1 MLNFRELYAIIDIS
15 NESFK
20 LKLLSN
26 RGDDYRMIEIKNV
39 TKNVGNKVILDDI
52 NLLVEKGTL
61 VVLIGSSGCGKTT
74 TLKLINKLIKP
85 TSGEIYIDNKPI
97 SKENTIELRRK
108 IGYVIQNTGLFPHLT
123 IKENIELIPRLKKEK
138 SIEEIEK
145 TTTELLQMV
154 GLKYEDYI
162 NKYPSE
168 LSGGQQQRIGV
179 ARAIATDAE
188 IILMDEPFSALDPI
202 TRTSLQEQLFTLQ
215 DELKKTIIFVT
226 HDMDEALKI
235 ADKICIMNQGKIAQY
250 DTPENILR
258 HPANEF
264 VKNFIG
270 LDRVWNNPEYI
281 KAKDIMIKEPVSV
294 KPTRTIIQ
302 GIEIM
307 KTSKVDSLLIVDKDH
322 KLQGI
327 VTVKDMKSNVNKET
341 LLGSIMSKVLLYVN
355 EEDNLVN
362 ILSVMNEHSVGYI
375 PVVSE
380 DKKLAGLITRSS
392 LILVLSEQFLE
403 MEGECPWIK

>member
-1 MLNFRELYAIIDIS
+1 
-15 NESFK
+15 
-20 LKLLSN
+20 
-26 RGDDYRMIEIKNV
+26 MIEIRNITKKMGNNV
-39 TKNVGNKVILDDI
+39 VLDDI
-52 NLLVEKGTL
+52 SLAVETGTL

-85 TSGEIYIDNKPI
+85 TSGEIYINGKPI
-97 SKENTIELRRK
+97 SQENEIELRRK

-138 SIEEIEK
+138 SVEEIEAR
-145 TTTELLQMV
+145 TLQLLEMV
-154 GLKYEDYI
+154 GLDSDDFL

-202 TRTSLQEQLFTLQ
+202 TRTSLQEQLFSLQ

-235 ADKICIMNQGKIAQY
+235 ADKICIMKDGRIAQY

-258 HPANEF
+258 NPANDF
-264 VKNFIG
+264 VKDFIG
-270 LDRVWNNPEYI
+270 EDRVWDNPEYI
-281 KAKDIMIKEPVSV
+281 KAKDIMIKNPIAVNS
-294 KPTRTIIQ
+294 TRTVTQ

-307 KTSKVDSLLIVDKDH
+307 RSSKVDSLLIIDRARTLK
-322 KLQGI
+322 GI
-327 VTVKDMKSNVNKET
+327 VTVKDMKDIHDKST
-341 LLGSIMSKVLLYVN
+341 LLSDIMSREPLHVN
-355 EEDNLVN
+355 EGDNLVEILN
-362 ILSVMNEHSVGYI
+362 IMNCNSVGYI
-375 PVVSE
+375 PVVSSE
-380 DKKLAGLITRSS
+380 NKLVGLITRSS
-392 LILVLSEQFLE
+392 LLSVLSEQFLE
-403 MEGECPWIK
+403 MEVSVLG

>member
-1 MLNFRELYAIIDIS
+1 
-15 NESFK
+15 
-20 LKLLSN
+20 
-26 RGDDYRMIEIKNV
+26 MIEIKNV
-39 TKNVGNKVILDDI
+39 TKKVGNKVILDDI
-52 NLLVEKGTL
+52 TLQIEKGSL

-85 TSGEIYIDNKPI
+85 TSGEIYIDDKPI
-97 SKENTIELRRK
+97 SKEDTIELRRK

-138 SIEEIEK
+138 SVQEIED
-145 TTTELLQMV
+145 TTVKLLEMV
-154 GLKYEDYI
+154 GLKYKDYI
-162 NKYPSE
+162 DKYPSE
-168 LSGGQQQRIGV
+168 LSGGQQQRVGV

-235 ADKICIMNQGKIAQY
+235 ADKICIMKDGKIAQY

-258 HPANEF
+258 NPANEF
-264 VKNFIG
+264 VKDFIG

-294 KPTRTIIQ
+294 KPSRTIIQ

-307 KTSKVDSLLIVDKDH
+307 RTSKVDSLLVTDKD
-322 KLQGI
+322 KVLQGI
-327 VTVKDMKSNVNKET
+327 VTVKDMKSSLNKASS
-341 LLGSIMSKVLLYVN
+341 LGTIMSTELLFVN
-355 EEDNLVN
+355 ENDNLVN

-375 PVVSE
+375 PVVSDGKQLE
-380 DKKLAGLITRSS
+380 GLITRSS
-392 LILVLSEQFLE
+392 LLSVLSEQFLE
-403 MEGECPWIK
+403 MEVSVLG

>member
-1 MLNFRELYAIIDIS
+1 
-15 NESFK
+15 
-20 LKLLSN
+20 
-26 RGDDYRMIEIKNV
+26 MIEIRNV
-39 TKNVGNKVILDDI
+39 TKKIGNNVILDDI
-52 NLLVEKGTL
+52 SLTVETGTL

-85 TSGEIYIDNKPI
+85 TSGEIYINGKPI
-97 SKENTIELRRK
+97 SQENEIELRRK

-138 SIEEIEK
+138 SVEEIEQR
-145 TTTELLQMV
+145 TLQLLEMV
-154 GLKYEDYI
+154 GLDSDEFL

-202 TRTSLQEQLFTLQ
+202 TRTSLQEQLFSLQ

-235 ADKICIMNQGKIAQY
+235 ADKICIMKDGRVAQY

-258 HPANEF
+258 KPANDF
-264 VKNFIG
+264 VKDFIG
-270 LDRVWNNPEYI
+270 EDRVWDNPEYI
-281 KAKDIMIKEPVSV
+281 KARDIMIKNPIAVTS
-294 KPTRTIIQ
+294 TRTVTQ

-307 KTSKVDSLLIVDKDH
+307 RTSKVDSLLIIDRAKTL
-322 KLQGI
+322 KGI
-327 VTVKDMKSNVNKET
+327 VTVKDMKDINDKSI
-341 LLGSIMSKVLLYVN
+341 LLSDIMSREPLHVN
-355 EEDNLVN
+355 EGDNLVE
-362 ILSVMNEHSVGYI
+362 ILNVMNRNSVGYI
-375 PVVSE
+375 PVISDE
-380 DKKLAGLITRSS
+380 NKLVGLITRSS
-392 LILVLSEQFLE
+392 LLSVLSEQFLE
-403 MEGECPWIK
+403 MEVSVLG

>member
-1 MLNFRELYAIIDIS
+1 
-15 NESFK
+15 
-20 LKLLSN
+20 
-26 RGDDYRMIEIKNV
+26 MIEIRNV
-39 TKNVGNKVILDDI
+39 TKKMGNNVILDDI
-52 NLLVEKGTL
+52 SLAVETGTL

-85 TSGEIYIDNKPI
+85 TSGEIYINGKPI
-97 SKENTIELRRK
+97 SQENEIELRRK

-138 SIEEIEK
+138 SVEEIEAR
-145 TTTELLQMV
+145 TLQLLEMV
-154 GLKYEDYI
+154 GLDSDDFL

-202 TRTSLQEQLFTLQ
+202 TRTSLQEQLFSLQ

-235 ADKICIMNQGKIAQY
+235 ADKICIMKDGRIAQY

-258 HPANEF
+258 NPANDF
-264 VKNFIG
+264 VKDFIG
-270 LDRVWNNPEYI
+270 EDRVWDNPEYI
-281 KAKDIMIKEPVSV
+281 KAKDIMIKNPIAVNS
-294 KPTRTIIQ
+294 TRTVTQ

-307 KTSKVDSLLIVDKDH
+307 RTSKVDSLLIIDRARTLK
-322 KLQGI
+322 GI
-327 VTVKDMKSNVNKET
+327 VTVKDMKDRHDKST
-341 LLGSIMSKVLLYVN
+341 LLGDIMSREPLHVN
-355 EEDNLVN
+355 EGDNLVEILN
-362 ILSVMNEHSVGYI
+362 IMNCNSVGYI
-375 PVVSE
+375 PVVSSE
-380 DKKLAGLITRSS
+380 NKLVGLITRSS
-392 LILVLSEQFLE
+392 LLSVLSEQFLE
-403 MEGECPWIK
+403 MEVSVLG

>member
-1 MLNFRELYAIIDIS
+1 
-15 NESFK
+15 
-20 LKLLSN
+20 
-26 RGDDYRMIEIKNV
+26 MIEIKNV
-39 TKNVGNKVILDDI
+39 TKKVGNKVILDDI
-52 NLLVEKGTL
+52 TLSVEKGTL

-85 TSGEIYIDNKPI
+85 TSGEIYIDNRPI

-138 SIEEIEK
+138 SVEEIEK
-145 TTTELLQMV
+145 TTVELLEMV

-162 NKYPSE
+162 DKYPSE

-179 ARAIATDAE
+179 ARAIATGAE
-188 IILMDEPFSALDPI
+188 IILMDEPFSALDPM
-202 TRTSLQEQLFTLQ
+202 TRTSLQDQLFTLQ

-235 ADKICIMNQGKIAQY
+235 ADKICIMNNGKIAQY

-258 HPANEF
+258 NPANEF
-264 VKNFIG
+264 IQNFIG

-281 KAKDIMIKEPVSV
+281 KAKDIMIKDPVSA
-294 KPTRTIIQ
+294 KPSRTIIQ

-307 KTSKVDSLLIVDKDH
+307 KTSKVDSLLVTDKEN

-327 VTVKDMKSNVNKET
+327 VTVKDMKSNINKST
-341 LLGSIMSKVLLYVN
+341 SIEKVMSKELLFVN
-355 EEDNLVN
+355 EDDNLVD
-362 ILSVMNEHSVGYI
+362 ILGVMNEHSVGYV
-375 PVVSE
+375 PVVSNNH
-380 DKKLAGLITRSS
+380 KLEGLITRSS
-392 LILVLSEQFLE
+392 LISVLSEQFLE
-403 MEGECPWIK
+403 MEVSVLG

>member
-1 MLNFRELYAIIDIS
+1 MIAI
-15 NESFK
+15 
-20 LKLLSN
+20 
-26 RGDDYRMIEIKNV
+26 RNV
-39 TKNVGNKVILDDI
+39 TKKIGNNVILDDI
-52 NLLVEKGTL
+52 SLVVETGTL

-85 TSGEIYIDNKPI
+85 TSGEIYINGKPI
-97 SKENTIELRRK
+97 SQENEIELRRK

-138 SIEEIEK
+138 SVEEIEK
-145 TTTELLQMV
+145 RTLQLLEMV
-154 GLKYEDYI
+154 GLDSDEFL

-202 TRTSLQEQLFTLQ
+202 TRTSLQEQLFSLQ

-235 ADKICIMNQGKIAQY
+235 ADKICIMKDGRIAQY

-258 HPANEF
+258 KPANDF
-264 VKNFIG
+264 VKDFIG
-270 LDRVWNNPEYI
+270 EDRVWDNPEYI
-281 KAKDIMIKEPVSV
+281 KARDIMIKNPIAVNS
-294 KPTRTIIQ
+294 TRTVTQ

-307 KTSKVDSLLIVDKDH
+307 RTSKVDSLLIIDRAKTL
-322 KLQGI
+322 KGI
-327 VTVKDMKSNVNKET
+327 VTVKDMKDIDDKSI
-341 LLGSIMSKVLLYVN
+341 LLADIMSSEPLHVN
-355 EEDNLVN
+355 EGDNLVE
-362 ILSVMNEHSVGYI
+362 ILNVMNRNSVGYI
-375 PVVSE
+375 PVISDE
-380 DKKLAGLITRSS
+380 NKLVGLITRSS
-392 LILVLSEQFLE
+392 LLSVLSEQFLE
-403 MEGECPWIK
+403 MEVSVLG

>member
-1 MLNFRELYAIIDIS
+1 
-15 NESFK
+15 
-20 LKLLSN
+20 
-26 RGDDYRMIEIKNV
+26 MIEIRNV
-39 TKNVGNKVILDDI
+39 TKKIGNNVILDDI
-52 NLLVEKGTL
+52 SLVVETGTL

-85 TSGEIYIDNKPI
+85 TSGEIYINGKPI
-97 SKENTIELRRK
+97 SQENEIELRRK

-138 SIEEIEK
+138 SVEEIEK
-145 TTTELLQMV
+145 RTLQLLKMV
-154 GLKYEDYI
+154 GLDSDEFL

-202 TRTSLQEQLFTLQ
+202 TRTSLQEQLFSLQ

-235 ADKICIMNQGKIAQY
+235 ADKICIMKDGRIAQY

-258 HPANEF
+258 KPANDF
-264 VKNFIG
+264 VKDFIG
-270 LDRVWNNPEYI
+270 EDRVWDNPEYI
-281 KAKDIMIKEPVSV
+281 KARDIMIKNPIAVNS
-294 KPTRTIIQ
+294 TRTVTQ

-307 KTSKVDSLLIVDKDH
+307 RTSKVDSLLIIDRAKTL
-322 KLQGI
+322 KGI
-327 VTVKDMKSNVNKET
+327 VTVKDMKDIDDKSI
-341 LLGSIMSKVLLYVN
+341 LLADIMSSEPLHVN
-355 EEDNLVN
+355 EGDNLVE
-362 ILSVMNEHSVGYI
+362 ILNVMNRNSVGYI
-375 PVVSE
+375 PVISDE
-380 DKKLAGLITRSS
+380 NKLVGLITRSS
-392 LILVLSEQFLE
+392 LLSVLSEQFLE
-403 MEGECPWIK
+403 MEVSVLG

>member
-1 MLNFRELYAIIDIS
+1 
-15 NESFK
+15 
-20 LKLLSN
+20 
-26 RGDDYRMIEIKNV
+26 MIEIRNV
-39 TKNVGNKVILDDI
+39 TKKMGNNVVLDDI
-52 NLLVEKGTL
+52 SLVVETGTL

-85 TSGEIYIDNKPI
+85 TSGEIYINGKPI
-97 SKENTIELRRK
+97 SQENEIELRRK

-138 SIEEIEK
+138 SVEEIE
-145 TTTELLQMV
+145 TRTLQLLEMV
-154 GLKYEDYI
+154 GLDSEEFL

-202 TRTSLQEQLFTLQ
+202 TRTSLQEQLFSLQ

-235 ADKICIMNQGKIAQY
+235 ADKICIMKDGRIAQY

-258 HPANEF
+258 NPANDF
-264 VKNFIG
+264 VKDFIG
-270 LDRVWNNPEYI
+270 EDRVWDNPEYI
-281 KAKDIMIKEPVSV
+281 KAKDIMIKNPIAVNS
-294 KPTRTIIQ
+294 TRTVTQ

-307 KTSKVDSLLIVDKDH
+307 RTSKVDSLLIIDRARTLK
-322 KLQGI
+322 GI
-327 VTVKDMKSNVNKET
+327 VTVKDMKDLHDKST
-341 LLGSIMSKVLLYVN
+341 LLGDIMSKEPLHVN
-355 EEDNLVN
+355 EGDNLVEILN
-362 ILSVMNEHSVGYI
+362 IMNCNSVGYI
-375 PVVSE
+375 PVVSSE
-380 DKKLAGLITRSS
+380 NKLVGLITRSS
-392 LILVLSEQFLE
+392 LLSVLSEQFLE
-403 MEGECPWIK
+403 MEVSVLG

>member
-1 MLNFRELYAIIDIS
+1 
-15 NESFK
+15 
-20 LKLLSN
+20 
-26 RGDDYRMIEIKNV
+26 MIEIRNV
-39 TKNVGNKVILDDI
+39 TKKIGNNVILDDI
-52 NLLVEKGTL
+52 SLVVETGTL

-85 TSGEIYIDNKPI
+85 TSGEIYINGKPI
-97 SKENTIELRRK
+97 SQENEIELRRK

-138 SIEEIEK
+138 SVEEIEK
-145 TTTELLQMV
+145 RTLQLLEMV
-154 GLKYEDYI
+154 GLDSDEFL

-202 TRTSLQEQLFTLQ
+202 TRTSLQEQLFSLQ

-235 ADKICIMNQGKIAQY
+235 ADKICIMKDGRIAQY

-258 HPANEF
+258 KPANDF
-264 VKNFIG
+264 VKDFIG
-270 LDRVWNNPEYI
+270 EDRVWDNPEYI
-281 KAKDIMIKEPVSV
+281 KARDIMIKNPIAVNS
-294 KPTRTIIQ
+294 TRTVTQ

-307 KTSKVDSLLIVDKDH
+307 RTSKVDSLLIIDRAKTL
-322 KLQGI
+322 KGI
-327 VTVKDMKSNVNKET
+327 VTVKDMKDIDDKSI
-341 LLGSIMSKVLLYVN
+341 LLADIMSSEPLHVN
-355 EEDNLVN
+355 EGDNLVE
-362 ILSVMNEHSVGYI
+362 ILNVMNRNSVGYI
-375 PVVSE
+375 PVISDE
-380 DKKLAGLITRSS
+380 NKLVGLITRSS
-392 LILVLSEQFLE
+392 LLSVLSEQFLE
-403 MEGECPWIK
+403 MEVSILG

>member
-1 MLNFRELYAIIDIS
+1 
-15 NESFK
+15 
-20 LKLLSN
+20 
-26 RGDDYRMIEIKNV
+26 MIEIRNV
-39 TKNVGNKVILDDI
+39 TKKIGNNVILDDI
-52 NLLVEKGTL
+52 SLVVETGTL

-85 TSGEIYIDNKPI
+85 TSGEIYINGKPI
-97 SKENTIELRRK
+97 SQENEIELRRK

-138 SIEEIEK
+138 SVEEIEK
-145 TTTELLQMV
+145 RTLQLLEMV
-154 GLKYEDYI
+154 GLDSDEFL

-202 TRTSLQEQLFTLQ
+202 TRTSLQEQLFSLQ

-235 ADKICIMNQGKIAQY
+235 ADKICIMKDGRIAQY

-258 HPANEF
+258 KPANDF
-264 VKNFIG
+264 VKDFIG
-270 LDRVWNNPEYI
+270 EDRVWDNPEYI
-281 KAKDIMIKEPVSV
+281 KARDIMIKNPIAVNS
-294 KPTRTIIQ
+294 TRTVTQ

-307 KTSKVDSLLIVDKDH
+307 RTSKVDS
-322 KLQGI
+322 
-327 VTVKDMKSNVNKET
+327 
-341 LLGSIMSKVLLYVN
+341 Y
-355 EEDNLVN
+355 
-362 ILSVMNEHSVGYI
+362 
-375 PVVSE
+375 
-380 DKKLAGLITRSS
+380 
-392 LILVLSEQFLE
+392 
-403 MEGECPWIK
+403 

>member
-1 MLNFRELYAIIDIS
+1 
-15 NESFK
+15 
-20 LKLLSN
+20 
-26 RGDDYRMIEIKNV
+26 MIEIRNV
-39 TKNVGNKVILDDI
+39 TKKIGNNVILDDI
-52 NLLVEKGTL
+52 SLAVETGTL

-85 TSGEIYIDNKPI
+85 TSGEIYINGKPI
-97 SKENTIELRRK
+97 SQENEIELRRK

-138 SIEEIEK
+138 SVEEIEK
-145 TTTELLQMV
+145 RTLQLLEMV
-154 GLKYEDYI
+154 GLDSDEFL

-202 TRTSLQEQLFTLQ
+202 TRTSLQEQLFSLQ

-235 ADKICIMNQGKIAQY
+235 ADKICIMKDGRIAQY

-258 HPANEF
+258 KPANDF
-264 VKNFIG
+264 VKDFIG
-270 LDRVWNNPEYI
+270 EDRVWDNPEYI
-281 KAKDIMIKEPVSV
+281 KARDIMIKNPIAVNS
-294 KPTRTIIQ
+294 TRTVTQ

-307 KTSKVDSLLIVDKDH
+307 RTSKVDSLLIINRAKTL
-322 KLQGI
+322 KGI
-327 VTVKDMKSNVNKET
+327 VTVKDMKDIDDKSI
-341 LLGSIMSKVLLYVN
+341 LLADIMSSEPLHVN
-355 EEDNLVN
+355 EGDNLVE
-362 ILSVMNEHSVGYI
+362 ILNVMNRNSVGYI
-375 PVVSE
+375 PVISDE
-380 DKKLAGLITRSS
+380 NKLVGLITRSS
-392 LILVLSEQFLE
+392 LLSVLSEQFLE
-403 MEGECPWIK
+403 MEVSVLG

>member
-1 MLNFRELYAIIDIS
+1 
-15 NESFK
+15 
-20 LKLLSN
+20 
-26 RGDDYRMIEIKNV
+26 MIEIRNV
-39 TKNVGNKVILDDI
+39 TKKIGNNVILDDI
-52 NLLVEKGTL
+52 SLVVETGTL

-85 TSGEIYIDNKPI
+85 TSGEIYINGKPI
-97 SKENTIELRRK
+97 SQENEIELRRK

-138 SIEEIEK
+138 SVEEIEK
-145 TTTELLQMV
+145 RTLQLLEMV
-154 GLKYEDYI
+154 GLDSDEFL

-202 TRTSLQEQLFTLQ
+202 TRTSLQEQLFSLQ

-235 ADKICIMNQGKIAQY
+235 ADKICIMKDGRIAQY

-258 HPANEF
+258 KPANDF
-264 VKNFIG
+264 VKDFIG
-270 LDRVWNNPEYI
+270 EDRVWDNPEYI
-281 KAKDIMIKEPVSV
+281 KARDIMIKNPIAVNS
-294 KPTRTIIQ
+294 TRTVTQ

-307 KTSKVDSLLIVDKDH
+307 RTSKVDSLLIIDRAKTL
-322 KLQGI
+322 KGI
-327 VTVKDMKSNVNKET
+327 VTVKDMKDIDDKSI
-341 LLGSIMSKVLLYVN
+341 LLADIMSSEPLHVN
-355 EEDNLVN
+355 EGDNLVE
-362 ILSVMNEHSVGYI
+362 ILNVMNRNSVGYI
-375 PVVSE
+375 PVISDE
-380 DKKLAGLITRSS
+380 NKLVGLITRSS
-392 LILVLSEQFLE
+392 FLSVLSEQFLE
-403 MEGECPWIK
+403 MEVFVLG